1 MTVIEFFDSTP
12 VDNILSSLTVDFN
25 KIIFIGEC
33 KNIGS
38 FRETYQTFAE
48 KKGLNIEIVYRN
60 INKNQ
65 LQDIVDTLSQIVE
78 EEDECVFDLNG
89 GVDLGLVAMGIVYQK
104 YPDKKIQ
111 LQHYNVNIGRM
122 DDCDNDGVVVLGK
135 NLKLTVEEFIEFHGG
150 KVKYFDETSKDVT
163 GTHQWN
169 YSEDFIKDVDALW
182 EICRQNPKYW
192 NSAIRAILNAGD
204 LPKNKNELTFSIN
217 VSTLQNFLKG
227 QNDKIVY
234 VKELLKSLQREKLIN
249 NLIMQNSV
257 ITFEFKNNQ
266 IKKSLTKEGTVL
278 ELKVL
283 TTALR
288 ATYKD
293 GKPMCNDCMNGVYID
308 WDGGEMNKND
318 TFNEIDVMLLAGV
331 IPFFISCKNGQ
342 VGDDELYK
350 LESVAN
356 RFGGTDVKKV
366 LIATYLGKGDN
377 GREHFLKRAKDM
389 GIILIDKV
397 HLLNQSHFKGVIKH
411 LINSGKI
418 G

>member
-12 VDNILSSLTVDFN
+12 VDNVLSSLTVDFN

-33 KNIGS
+33 KNIVS

-48 KKGLNIEIVYRN
+48 KRGLDIEIVYRN

-65 LQDIVDTLSQIVE
+65 LHNIVDILSQIVE
-78 EEDECVFDLNG
+78 EEDECLFDLNG

-111 LQHYNVNIGRM
+111 LQHYNVNVDRTE
-122 DDCDNDGVVVLGK
+122 DCDNDGIVVLGK
-135 NLKLTVEEFIEFHGG
+135 NLKLTAEEFIEFHGG
-150 KVKYFDETSKDVT
+150 KVKYFNETSKDVT
-163 GTHQWN
+163 GTRLWN
-169 YSEDFIKDVDALW
+169 YSEDFINDVDAMW

-192 NSAIRAILNAGD
+192 NSAIRAILNAGN
-204 LPKNKNELTFSIN
+204 LPKDKNLLTFSIN
-217 VSTLQNFLKG
+217 IPTLQNFLKG
-227 QNDKIVY
+227 QSDKITY
-234 VKELLKSLQREKLIN
+234 VNELLKSLQKAKIIS
-249 NLIMQNSV
+249 NLTFQNSV
-257 ITFEFKNNQ
+257 ITFEFKNKQ
-266 IKKSLTKEGTVL
+266 IKNCLIKEGTVL

-283 TTALR
+283 TTARR
-288 ATYKD
+288 AAYKN
-293 GKPMCNDCMNGVYID
+293 GEPMCSDCMNSVYID

-342 VGDDELYK
+342 VNDDELYK

-356 RFGGTDVKKV
+356 RFGGTNVKKV

-389 GIILIDKV
+389 GIILIDNV
-397 HLLNQSHFKGVIKH
+397 HLLNQSHFKGMIKQ
-411 LINSGKI
+411 LINSGKNI
-418 G
+418 